1 MIGLPQGFMLGP
13 AVVSILRNGLG
24 KRVSKEAAQFATD
37 AKFFTVAEYEADS
50 KEFQKD
56 LILLSSMGVKL
67 EVKIQS
73 Q

>member
-13 AVVSILRNGLG
+13 ALVSILRNGLG
-24 KRVSKEAAQFATD
+24 KRVSKEAAQLAAD
-37 AKFFTVAEYEADS
+37 AKSFTVVEFEADS
-50 KEFQKD
+50 KELQKD

-67 EVKIQS
+67 EVEVQS